1 MISSF
6 ISLQASDYLCPRL
19 HNLIPMNRLYGRIF
33 VLFAVALLSACA
45 SGKKAYERGQYYE
58 SVMISV
64 QKLRQNPDHKKSTEA
79 LKNSY
84 PLALDYLLTDAKNQI
99 ASNSPNKWRNA
110 IAAYDKINQMYES
123 IRQSP
128 AAIKVVSA
136 PKSFYEEIGPLKEK
150 AAEESYTVGINALMR
165 GTRDE
170 AKKAYYNFADAQ
182 AFVPG
187 YKDVVEYLDKSKD
200 EATLKVIV
208 EQVAVPARYSLSG
221 DFFQDKVEEFL
232 NQNYPDRGFI
242 KFFTPDEAQRIKL
255 ARIDQYLRIQFDDFS
270 VGNTNVKEQI
280 ETIKRDSVKVGEV
293 KVDGKVIPAYNT
305 VTAKLTTIR
314 KEVISRGT
322 LSMIIVD
329 GKSNGVL
336 THRKFSGEYT
346 WVSTWGRFTGD
357 DRALSDQQLAICK
370 RKELQPPPAQDL
382 FLEFASPIYSQ
393 LTSGLQSFYR
403 SY

>member
-1 MISSF
+1 
-6 ISLQASDYLCPRL
+6 
-19 HNLIPMNRLYGRIF
+19 MNRFYGRVF
-33 VLFAVALLSACA
+33 VLFAVAVVSACA

-64 QKLRQNPDHKKSTEA
+64 QRLRQNPDHKKSIEA
-79 LKNSY
+79 LRNSY
-84 PLALDYLLTDAKNQI
+84 PLALDFLQTDVNNQI

-110 IAAYDKINQMYES
+110 ITAYDKINQMYEA

-128 AAIKVVSA
+128 GALKVIKD
-136 PKSFYEEIGPLKEK
+136 PKSFYPEIGPLKEN
-150 AAEESYTVGINALMR
+150 AAEESYTAGINALMKGNR
-165 GTRDE
+165 EE
-170 AKKAYYNFADAQ
+170 AKKAYFNFADAQ

-187 YKDVVEYLDKSKD
+187 YKDVIEYLDKSKD

-232 NQNYPDRGFI
+232 HQNYPDRGFV
-242 KFFTPDEAQRIKL
+242 KFFTPTEARNVQL
-255 ARIDQYLRIQFDDFS
+255 ARVDQYLRIQFDDFS
-270 VGNTNVKEQI
+270 VGNTNVKEQT
-280 ETIKRDSVKVGEV
+280 ETIKKDSVKVGEV

-305 VTAKLTTIR
+305 VTAKLTTVR
-314 KEVISRGT
+314 KEVISRGL
-322 LSMIIVD
+322 LSMIVID

-357 DRALSDQQLAICK
+357 DRALTDQQIALCK

-382 FLEFASPIYSQ
+382 FLEFAGPIYSQ

-403 SY
+403 NY